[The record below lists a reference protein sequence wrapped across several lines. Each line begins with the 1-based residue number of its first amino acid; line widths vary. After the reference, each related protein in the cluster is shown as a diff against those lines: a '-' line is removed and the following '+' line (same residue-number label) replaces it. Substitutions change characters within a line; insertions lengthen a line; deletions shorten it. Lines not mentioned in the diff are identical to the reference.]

1 MSEPILSSPYKFSL
15 LDALKGA
22 RNFLA
27 KDTIEDIEDKTSY
40 VCYAIADYIKSVGGS
55 YIDSCEATSYIER
68 KLIEFNPEDYT
79 VFTMSHA
86 ILFVPELENISC
98 GETEHADLKQKA
110 RHLWLDSLI
119 AELENT
125 STNTDTK

>member
-27 KDTIEDIEDKTSY
+27 KDTIEDKTSY
-40 VCYAIADYIKSVGGS
+40 VCYAIADYIKSVGGP
-55 YIDSCEATSYIER
+55 YIDSCKATSYIER
-68 KLIEFNPEDYT
+68 KLIEFNPEDYA

-86 ILFVPELENISC
+86 ILFVPELENNSC
-98 GETEHADLKQKA
+98 GNTEQADLKQKA